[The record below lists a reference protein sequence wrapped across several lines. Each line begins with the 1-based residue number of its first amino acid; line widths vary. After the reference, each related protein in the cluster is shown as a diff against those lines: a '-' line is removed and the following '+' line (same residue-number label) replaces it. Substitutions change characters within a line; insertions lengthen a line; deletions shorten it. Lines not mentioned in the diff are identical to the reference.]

1 MTIFDQLSLEGKSAL
16 VTGAGSEVGIG
27 FASAI
32 FLGELGARITIAST
46 TARIEERV
54 AQLEALGIHA
64 IGFVGDLT
72 DPRSAQELVEASR
85 AAYGPVD
92 ILVNNAGM
100 TSRAMAGEPES
111 GSAHQLTPEAFRSS
125 LARNL
130 ESAFL
135 VSREVLPDMIRQGSG
150 RIINIA
156 SVTGPAMAMRGEAAY
171 AAAKAG
177 LVGLTRSMALDYA
190 RNGIT
195 VNALAPG
202 WIASSSQTESERAE
216 GHLVPMGRSGLVE
229 EIAGAVAWLASPS
242 AAYLTG
248 QCLVIDGGNSIAE
261 QRAR

>member
-1 MTIFDQLSLEGKSAL
+1 MTIYDKLSLVGKSAL

-27 FASAI
+27 FASALY
-32 FLGELGARITIAST
+32 LGELGARITIAAT
-46 TARIEERV
+46 TARIEQRV
-54 AQLEALGIHA
+54 AQLTAKGIDA
-64 IGFVGDLT
+64 VGFVGDLT
-72 DPRSAQELVEASR
+72 DPEVAEELIRVAR

-92 ILVNNAGM
+92 VLVNNAGM
-100 TSRAMAGEPES
+100 TSKAVAGESES
-111 GSAHQLTPEAFRSS
+111 GSVHLLTPDAFRLS
-125 LARNL
+125 LSRNL

-135 VSREVLPDMIRQGSG
+135 VSRQVLPDMIRQGDG

-156 SVTGPAMAMRGEAAY
+156 SVTGPVMAMRGEAAY

-177 LVGLTRSMALDYA
+177 LVGLTKSMALDYA

-195 VNALAPG
+195 VNAVAPG
-202 WIASSSQTESERAE
+202 WIASTSQTDGEREE
-216 GHLVPMGRSGLVE
+216 GHLVPVGRSGTVA
-229 EIAGAVAWLASPS
+229 EIASAVAWLASPS

>member
-1 MTIFDQLSLEGKSAL
+1 MSIFDQLSLSGKCAL

-54 AQLEALGIHA
+54 AQLHARGISA
-64 IGFVGDLT
+64 VGFVGDLT
-72 DPRSAQELVEASR
+72 DPQSAQELVQASR
-85 AAYGPVD
+85 AAHGPVD

-100 TSRAMAGEPES
+100 TSRAVAGEPES
-111 GSAHQLTPEAFRSS
+111 GSAHLLTPAAFRLS
-125 LARNL
+125 LSRNL

-135 VSREVLPDMIRQGSG
+135 VSRQVLPDMIRGGNG

-190 RNGIT
+190 GHGIT
-195 VNALAPG
+195 VNAVAPG
-202 WIASSSQTESERAE
+202 WIASSSQTEGERLE
-216 GHLVPMGRSGLVE
+216 GHLVPVGRSGRVD
-229 EIAGAVAWLASPS
+229 EIASAVAWLASPS

-248 QCLVIDGGNSIAE
+248 QCLIIDGGNSIAE